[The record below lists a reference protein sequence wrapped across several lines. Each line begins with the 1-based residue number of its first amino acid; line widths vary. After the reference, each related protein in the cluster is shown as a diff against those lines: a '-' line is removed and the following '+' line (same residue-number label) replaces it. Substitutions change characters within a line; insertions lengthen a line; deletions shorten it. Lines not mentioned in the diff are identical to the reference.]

1 MSSAATA
8 LQRFLRISTIATVA
22 VLSGAVVLSVWLFP
36 EDFWSGPTGLLLAL
50 TLGLGVFLI
59 GLAAWTLHVPEARTG
74 AAPAGANGNDS
85 ADYQFRRLLETM
97 DLIPWEAD
105 IHTWQ
110 FRYVGPQAARLLGYP
125 VEDWYAEDFWIE
137 RMYPAD
143 RAGFQSALQQAFVQR
158 ASLQLTYRMVR
169 QDGQVIWVQNF
180 IAIPKTRSG
189 TYLFRGCLVD
199 ITSRKRAEDQL
210 RQSEKMQA
218 ISRVAGS
225 AAHDFNNVLL
235 AIGGYAE
242 TLRRQPLLSL
252 SMRQEVED
260 ILKAVDRARILVR
273 ELLAFEDLPPHAAQR
288 LHLGNLLGRMERMLR
303 ALLDETIKFTL
314 DAGRTRA
321 WVEADPV
328 ELERAIVN
336 LVVNARDAMP
346 QGGTLTIAVEDV
358 ANGQA
363 AQIGTHVK
371 LSVSDTGEGMP
382 EEVRKR
388 IFEPF
393 YSTKGAEGTGLG
405 LYGVYGLVKKY
416 RGHIDVHSTPGQ
428 GTTFEIRLPCT
439 LGEVTPHG
447 PAAGFA
453 RAHGAEAAGGWH
465 RREAGT
471 TADSPTILVVDD
483 ERFVRPV
490 YRRMLESVGYNVLE
504 AADGSDALQ
513 TVEHHAGPIDLMVT
527 DVVMPQLNGFELARQ
542 VKEQRP
548 DMKVL
553 YVTGFIDVKEMSRQ
567 QGISLDTLLQKPFM
581 PETLVKK
588 VREMLASN

>member
-1 MSSAATA
+1 MSSAGTA
-8 LQRFLRISTIATVA
+8 LRRFVLFGIGATLMCVGAGVALLSFVSEGAWFSTAGALLVLMA
-22 VLSGAVVLSVWLFP
+22 V
-36 EDFWSGPTGLLLAL
+36 
-50 TLGLGVFLI
+50 LGVFLT
-59 GLAAWTLHVPEARTG
+59 GYTAWTLQRLNRDAV
-74 AAPAGANGNDS
+74 AGSVTNGNDS
-85 ADYQFRRLLETM
+85 AEYQFRRLLETM
-97 DLIPWEAD
+97 ELIPWEAD

-110 FRYVGPQAARLLGYP
+110 FRYVGPQAAKLLGYP
-125 VEDWYAEDFWIE
+125 VEDWYAEGFWIE
-137 RMYPAD
+137 KMFPAD
-143 RAGFQSALQQAFVQR
+143 RAEFESALRQAFVQR
-158 ASLQLTYRMVR
+158 ASLQLTHRMVR
-169 QDGQVIWVQNF
+169 QDGQVIWVQDF

-199 ITSRKRAEDQL
+199 ITGRKRIEDQL
-210 RQSEKMQA
+210 RQNEKMQA

-260 ILKAVDRARILVR
+260 ILKAVDQARILVR

-288 LHLGNLLGRMERMLR
+288 LHLGSLLKRMERMLG
-303 ALLDETIKFTL
+303 ALLDESIKFSIDT
-314 DAGRTRA
+314 GQTRA

-346 QGGTLTIAVEDV
+346 QGGTLTITVEDV

-371 LSVSDTGEGMP
+371 LSVCDTGEGMP
-382 EEVRKR
+382 DEVRKR

-393 YSTKGAEGTGLG
+393 YTTKGAAGTGLG

-416 RGHIDVHSTPGQ
+416 RGHIEVLSTPGQ
-428 GTTFEIRLPCT
+428 GTTFEIRLPCI
-439 LGEVTPHG
+439 LGEVTPYGLAREG
-447 PAAGFA
+447 PTLSA
-453 RAHGAEAAGGWH
+453 RQ
-465 RREAGT
+465 RRETAMSGT
-471 TADSPTILVVDD
+471 PPTILVVDD

-513 TVEHHAGPIDLMVT
+513 TIEQHTGPIDLMVT

-542 VKEQRP
+542 VKQQRP

-588 VREMLASN
+588 VRELLASN